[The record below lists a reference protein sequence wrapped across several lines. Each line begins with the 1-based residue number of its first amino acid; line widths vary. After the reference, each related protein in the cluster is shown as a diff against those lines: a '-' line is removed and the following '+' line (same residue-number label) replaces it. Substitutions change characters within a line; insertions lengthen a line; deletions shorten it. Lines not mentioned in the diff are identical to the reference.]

1 MYNFI
6 YLAKEKLNSQ
16 VYDSIMET
24 LKLSEKLNADQSN
37 KVMDE
42 SLDKIK
48 QIQDFDEVIAVSQ
61 LNELDTIQFLTSNQ
75 IKNMSILINDDSNI
89 LKLYEKFNRFE
100 MVINNL
106 QVEIIIRV
114 R

>member
-1 MYNFI
+1 
-6 YLAKEKLNSQ
+6 
-16 VYDSIMET
+16 MET

>member
-89 LKLYEKFNRFE
+89 LKLYES
-100 MVINNL
+100 L
-106 QVEIIIRV
+106 L
-114 R
+114 

>member
-1 MYNFI
+1 
-6 YLAKEKLNSQ
+6 
-16 VYDSIMET
+16 
-24 LKLSEKLNADQSN
+24 
-37 KVMDE
+37 
-42 SLDKIK
+42 
-48 QIQDFDEVIAVSQ
+48 
-61 LNELDTIQFLTSNQ
+61 
-75 IKNMSILINDDSNI
+75 MSILINDDSNI

>member
-37 KVMDE
+37 KFMDK